1 MSSVP
6 TTPEEEVSLNDSNT
20 MVNSLRDDQSIF
32 DDDSDKGTNDLSEI
46 CLLMSA
52 SNSFDVHCST
62 ANSSNH
68 LEEPL

>member
-6 TTPEEEVSLNDSNT
+6 RTQEEEVSLNDS
-20 MVNSLRDDQSIF
+20 NSLRDDQSIF
-32 DDDSDKGTNDLSEI
+32 DDDPDKGTNDLSKI
-46 CLLMSA
+46 CLLISA
-52 SNSFDVHCST
+52 SNSFDVNCST